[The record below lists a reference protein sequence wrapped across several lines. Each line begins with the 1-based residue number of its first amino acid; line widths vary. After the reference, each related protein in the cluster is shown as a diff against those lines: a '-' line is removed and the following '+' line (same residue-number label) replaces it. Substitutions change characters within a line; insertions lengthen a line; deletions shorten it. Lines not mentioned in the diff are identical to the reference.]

1 MARRSQGLWWIE
13 ENYPPAMIGE
23 AGIMTTDAQYNIF
36 YNDLLCCC
44 CQIFDLQG
52 LPETVDEIYLKFC
65 LLQAGRVAIFR
76 DTKGSGDLL
85 GLDCATAN
93 KPNVYYMPTGVIIT
107 NPVFKGYSYQLTPG
121 KDCAVIYCRD
131 IDRYNYGRQTGGL
144 FGLIST
150 TAQML
155 ADNTISINVA
165 TKNMRLTNLVAAD
178 DDNTLKSINI
188 AMQKMYDGE
197 PTIAVQNTLLDKLTA
212 VPLTDHT
219 NTQQLL
225 QLLQVRQYIYAHFY
239 ESIGLKTHDQMKKER
254 LITAEIDD
262 GAELAVYNIMDMISQ
277 ISAGIDE
284 VNRLFGT
291 DITLRVNPLI
301 LRTIE
306 AGQAAPTASA
316 PAADGETETETPED
330 APVIEEAEKLI
341 AEEMGYSTEP
351 EPEPEPEPEQ
361 EPEQDDGSGDG
372 EPEQGADDQTED
384 GSGDGEPEQD
394 DTQSDDDGSGDTE
407 QTGDGVQIVISG
419 DVAGDI
425 TITQGGVDDGKADIP

>member
-44 CQIFDLQG
+44 CQIFDLPG

-93 KPNVYYMPTGVIIT
+93 EPDVYYMPTGVIIT
-107 NPVFKGYSYQLTPG
+107 NPTFKSYSYQLTPG
-121 KDCAVIYCRD
+121 EDCAVIYCRD

-178 DDNTLKSINI
+178 DDNTLKSINL
-188 AMQKMYDGE
+188 AMRKMYDGE

-219 NTQQLL
+219 NTQQLI

-239 ESIGLKTHDQMKKER
+239 EQIGLKTHDQMKKER

-262 GAELAVYNIMDMISQ
+262 GAELAVYNIMDMIAQ

-291 DITLRVNPLI
+291 DISVRVNPLI

-306 AGQAAPTASA
+306 AGQAAPAASA
-316 PAADGETETETPED
+316 PAADGEPETETPED
-330 APVIEEAEKLI
+330 APAINEAEKLI

-351 EPEPEPEPEQ
+351 EPE
-361 EPEQDDGSGDG
+361 QD
-372 EPEQGADDQTED
+372 D

-394 DTQSDDDGSGDTE
+394 DTQTEDDGSGDGEPEQDDTQTEDDGSGDGEPEQGDTE
-407 QTGDGVQIVISG
+407 QTGDGVQIVITG

-425 TITQGGVDDGKADIP
+425 IIDTQGGGDDGQANIP